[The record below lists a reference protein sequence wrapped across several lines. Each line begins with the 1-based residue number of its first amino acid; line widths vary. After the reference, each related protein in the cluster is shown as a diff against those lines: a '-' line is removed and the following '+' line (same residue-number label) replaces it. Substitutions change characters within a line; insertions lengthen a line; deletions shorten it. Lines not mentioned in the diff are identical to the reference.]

1 MIMEGYQFGHIEMWS
16 NKGTKGEGP
25 EPHARRKNG
34 QHRWTAQEIF
44 DEAERIA
51 SASAHVIPDRPV
63 PQILPRAVAT
73 FQGMREMQEAA
84 SQVQEPYI
92 KRAKGKQP
100 KEMKRK
106 LRKDAATLYA
116 SVFSLPVLTEDALSS
131 PELKRQTMDLL
142 EQALEWECDRIGKA
156 GGVVLAGVVHWD
168 EEHLHLH
175 VFAAD
180 PVRGRVDHL
189 HPGRVAKDAVNKSGE
204 KKSKELGKKA
214 NIAYCDAMREWQD
227 KLHEEVFAPA
237 GMMRMGPGRDRWSR
251 KEYGRAKALARDIA
265 AREDQLVNFN
275 AWEGAQEERQA
286 RLENHEK
293 ALERR
298 DAEILQREVEATEKT
313 LRAEAAEADA
323 IALRCALD
331 RGCRAVANR
340 ELDYRAPTEDRGEG
354 LEFGPGAPKSKIQR
368 KTLMDVVRPAYD
380 FVVDLAKKA
389 FNIRRWQTRLAR
401 EKAQNQKAAKVIA
414 EERERAGQ
422 LVAEPL
428 AKIMEGK
435 ALPLDR
441 EAFPGAMFVDHGCD
455 TGELQKRLDEM
466 SNVSLRRSWVASW
479 QSTQICDE
487 RPDLAQDLERGVAAL
502 ELAAQQR
509 GYNLE
514 SGKHDPDAAGDP
526 DRARLHLDSEPAPI
540 RIIRKD
546 WQRVRRRG

>member
-1 MIMEGYQFGHIEMWS
+1 MVMEGYQFGHIEMWS

-34 QHRWTAQEIF
+34 QRRWTAQEIL

-51 SASAHVIPDRPV
+51 GASAHVIPGRPG

-73 FQGMREMQEAA
+73 FQDMRKIQEAA

-92 KRAKGKQP
+92 KRVKGKQP
-100 KEMKRK
+100 AEMKRK

-116 SVFSLPVLTEDALSS
+116 SVFSLPVLTEEALSD
-131 PELKRQTMDLL
+131 PDLKRQAVDVL
-142 EQALEWECDRIGKA
+142 EQALEWECNRIGKA

-189 HPGRVAKDAVNKSGE
+189 HPGRVAKDAVNSSGE

-214 NIAYCDAMREWQD
+214 NIAYCDAMRAWQD

-237 GMMRMGPGRDRWSR
+237 GLMRIGPGRDRWSR
-251 KEYGRAKALARDIA
+251 KEYGRAKALARDVA
-265 AREDQLVNFN
+265 AREDQLADFN
-275 AWEGAQEERQA
+275 AWEAAQQERQA
-286 RLENHEK
+286 RLERREK

-298 DAEILQREVEATEKT
+298 DADILHREAEATKKT
-313 LRAEAAEADA
+313 QKAEAAEADA
-323 IALRCALD
+323 IALRRALD
-331 RGCRAVANR
+331 RGSRAVANR

-354 LEFGPGAPKSKIQR
+354 LEFGPGAPKSKNRR

-380 FVVDLAKKA
+380 FVLDLARKA
-389 FNIRRWQTRLAR
+389 FNIRKWETRLAK
-401 EKAQNQKAAKVIA
+401 EKAQNRKAAKVIA
-414 EERERAGQ
+414 EERERAGR
-422 LVAEPL
+422 LVSAPL
-428 AKIMEGK
+428 AKIIEGA

-441 EAFPGAMFVDHGCD
+441 DAFPDALFVDHGCD
-455 TGELQKRLDEM
+455 TGELQKQLDEM
-466 SNVSLRRSWVASW
+466 SNISLRRRWVASW
-479 QSTQICDE
+479 QSMRICDE

-502 ELAAQQR
+502 EFAAQQR
-509 GYNLE
+509 GYDLE

-526 DRARLHLDSEPAPI
+526 DRARLHIDTEPAPI
-540 RIIRKD
+540 RIIRMD
-546 WQRVRRRG
+546 RQRVRKRG